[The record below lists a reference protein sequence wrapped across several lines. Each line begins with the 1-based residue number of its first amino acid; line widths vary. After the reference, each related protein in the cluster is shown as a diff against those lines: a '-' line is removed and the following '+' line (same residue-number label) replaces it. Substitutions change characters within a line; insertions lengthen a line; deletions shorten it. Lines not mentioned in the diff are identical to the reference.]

1 MLQSNHF
8 KFGQLRKETSDSQIY
23 IYSID
28 FGLLDTSIDT
38 RINAVRSVDK
48 ELTSIYLKYIMYG
61 KTILS
66 PTKIE

>member
-28 FGLLDTSIDT
+28 FGTLDSSIDA

-48 ELTSIYLKYIMYG
+48 ELTSIYAKYIMYG
-61 KTILS
+61 KTIFT